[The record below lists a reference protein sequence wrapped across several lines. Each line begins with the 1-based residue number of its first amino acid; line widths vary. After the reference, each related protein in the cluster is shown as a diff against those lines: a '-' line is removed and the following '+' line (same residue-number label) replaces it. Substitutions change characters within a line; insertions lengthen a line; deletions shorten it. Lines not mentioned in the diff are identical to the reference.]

1 MATCHGDPSLTEWGP
16 NFFLVEVGS
25 WRALWPHAIGTQVC
39 QNGDPIFSEMGT
51 LASRMGTQKAHVFKI
66 DGNKL
71 ICRNKGR
78 KKMIFR
84 VWRHLMHTD
93 CYIFIK

>member
-1 MATCHGDPSLTEWGP
+1 MIKEFSTVPTSPGDPLFSKWGP
-16 NFFLVEVGS
+16 D
-25 WRALWPHAIGTQVC
+25 
-39 QNGDPIFSEMGT
+39 GDPIFSEMGT